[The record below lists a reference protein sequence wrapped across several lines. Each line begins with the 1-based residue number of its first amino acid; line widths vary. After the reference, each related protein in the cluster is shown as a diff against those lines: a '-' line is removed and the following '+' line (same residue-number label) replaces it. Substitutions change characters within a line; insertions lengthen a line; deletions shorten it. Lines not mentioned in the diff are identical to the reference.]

1 MTTSNWWI
9 YPNIAPLMTDF
20 LMRLPSK
27 WRRVTENISG
37 EEQSILGGIFG
48 SNTTMF
54 AFRLTISPPPGCSGF
69 LDPPSLFYPL
79 VTFYVVS
86 P

>member
-27 WRRVTENISG
+27 WGRVTEKFLENNDQYLVAYLEGKTSM
-37 EEQSILGGIFG
+37 LAFHL
-48 SNTTMF
+48 TT
-54 AFRLTISPPPGCSGF
+54 SP
-69 LDPPSLFYPL
+69 LWAAL
-79 VTFYVVS
+79 VS
-86 P
+86 

>member
-1 MTTSNWWI
+1 
-9 YPNIAPLMTDF
+9 
-20 LMRLPSK
+20 MRLPSK

-48 SNTTMF
+48 RKNINACF
-54 AFRLTISPPPGCSGF
+54 PFDHLTPLGCSGF
-69 LDPPSLFYPL
+69 LAPLSLFYPL
-79 VTFYVVS
+79 VIS